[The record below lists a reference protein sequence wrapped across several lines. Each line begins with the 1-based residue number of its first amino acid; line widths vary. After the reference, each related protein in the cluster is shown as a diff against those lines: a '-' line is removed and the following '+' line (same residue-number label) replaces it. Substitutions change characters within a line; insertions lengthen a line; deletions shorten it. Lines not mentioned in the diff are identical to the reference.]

1 MSGFG
6 RLGRRLSP
14 RRRLVV
20 LASGF
25 VAVVGVLAVGG
36 AVAFGGG
43 AGGMPNWWH
52 PSRQVRAMLNQISA
66 QNLRNDVKTLVG
78 FGTRHTA
85 SSQTDPVRGIGAAE
99 KWIDGQLQA
108 IAATSGGSM
117 TVQEQTFVQPVS
129 SNIPVPT
136 RITNVIATLQ
146 GTDTSASAPTYVVG
160 AHYDSRATD
169 VLDFTSDAPGADDD
183 ASGVAAMLEL
193 ARVFAQ
199 HPSKATLVFA
209 AFDGEEQGLYGSAFA
224 AAHLAAAGT
233 NVKGFLNLDTIGSP
247 LGGNGVWEPRTVS
260 VYSEGIP
267 TNVTSAQIALMQSV
281 GGENDGVSR
290 QLARYIK
297 ETGENAATEMQVQLV
312 FRRDR
317 ILRGSDQISFD
328 GQGYPAVRFTEPNL
342 NYNHNHQNTQVVN
355 GVQLGDLIQFLNFNY
370 LARVTRVVGSTLAAL
385 ATSPPAPTNAQ
396 EHVSPPPG
404 FSGSN
409 NTVLTWNA
417 DSESDVVGY
426 EIVWRDSTDPDWTH
440 DLRVGNV
447 TSFTVTRLNKDDTQF
462 GVRAIN
468 SDGDRSPVSYTM
480 VTTS

>member
-1 MSGFG
+1 
-6 RLGRRLSP
+6 
-14 RRRLVV
+14 LVV
-20 LASGF
+20 LASGL
-25 VAVVGVLAVGG
+25 VAVVGVFAVAG
-36 AVAFGGG
+36 ALAFGGG

-52 PSRQVRAMLNQISA
+52 PSRQVRAMLHQISPH
-66 QNLRNDVKTLVG
+66 NLRSDVKTLVG

-85 SSQTDPVRGIGAAE
+85 SSQTDPVRGIAAAE
-99 KWIDGQLQA
+99 SWIFGQLQA
-108 IAATSGGSM
+108 IAATSGGRM
-117 TVQEQTFVQPVS
+117 TVQQQSFLQPVS
-129 SNIPVPT
+129 SRLPVPT

-146 GTDTSASAPTYVVG
+146 GTDTTSAAPTYVVS
-160 AHYDSRATD
+160 AHYDSRVTD
-169 VLDFTSDAPGADDD
+169 VLDFTSDAPGADND

-199 HPSKATLVFA
+199 HPSNATLVFA
-209 AFDGEEQGLYGSAFA
+209 AFDGEEQGLYGSTFA
-224 AAHLAAAGT
+224 ASQLATAGV
-233 NVKGFLNLDTIGSP
+233 NVKGDLNLDTIGSP
-247 LGGNGVWEPRTVS
+247 LGGDGVYEPRTIS

-267 TNVTSAQIALMQSV
+267 TDATASDIALMQSV

-297 ETGENAATEMQVQLV
+297 ETGENAATDMQVQLV

-328 GQGYPAVRFTEPNL
+328 AQGYPAVRFTEPNL
-342 NYNHNHQNTQVVN
+342 NYNHLDQNVQVVN
-355 GVQLGDLIQFLNFNY
+355 GVQLGDLTKFVDFNY

-385 ATSPPAPTNAQ
+385 ATSPPAPTNAL
-396 EHVSPPPG
+396 EHIAPPAG
-404 FSGSN
+404 FQGSS

-417 DSESDVVGY
+417 DPESDVVGY

-440 DLRVGNV
+440 ALRVGNV

-468 SDGDRSPVSYTM
+468 SDGDRSPASYTM